1 MNDSMH
7 TFPLVLCWLPH
18 LSVLIVGYLFFTCEC
33 ALAASVG
40 EGEREGAC
48 ITETD
53 SGVIALFEAVVPRQH
68 WRGSA
73 KDSRTH
79 HCQSICSRRR
89 KGRRRRRQ
97 GERWASRWMTGVGG

>member
-1 MNDSMH
+1 MC
-7 TFPLVLCWLPH
+7 TRRAGV
-18 LSVLIVGYLFFTCEC
+18 
-33 ALAASVG
+33 
-40 EGEREGAC
+40 GERES

-79 HCQSICSRRR
+79 HCQSICTRLQQQQEGEEGEEEEAGREVGFPLDDWRRGLG
-89 KGRRRRRQ
+89 GR
-97 GERWASRWMTGVGG
+97 VGKNAGWRNK